1 MFPPGGCEHDGLLVP
16 GYDRLEEVQQHAV
29 LALASHLQEGELQ
42 GVGDLQ
48 KINLNNS
55 IHQNLHF
62 IISIVSI
69 TFVSTSNLTRVG
81 SESPALAKSTS
92 SLGRVAEKRTV
103 CLRTEKYF
111 NSAIKIF

>member
-48 KINLNNS
+48 TIA
-55 IHQNLHF
+55 F
-62 IISIVSI
+62 
-69 TFVSTSNLTRVG
+69 
-81 SESPALAKSTS
+81 
-92 SLGRVAEKRTV
+92 
-103 CLRTEKYF
+103 
-111 NSAIKIF
+111 IKIFISLSALSLPLSPRPT

>member
-48 KINLNNS
+48 TIA
-55 IHQNLHF
+55 F
-62 IISIVSI
+62 IIIIIISS
-69 TFVSTSNLTRVG
+69 SALSLPL
-81 SESPALAKSTS
+81 SPRPT
-92 SLGRVAEKRTV
+92 
-103 CLRTEKYF
+103 
-111 NSAIKIF
+111 